1 MSSLCSTRCA
11 LSCYEVLTYCCFCV
25 INYVYTCIHN
35 RVIGPGGKQIR
46 QIIEEYALGNV
57 EIAEDGTVFVS
68 SMDAEANEKAVK
80 FIQVFIS
87 VIK

>member
-1 MSSLCSTRCA
+1 MLGCNIHLYASNA
-11 LSCYEVLTYCCFCV
+11 LY
-25 INYVYTCIHN
+25 

-80 FIQVFIS
+80 FIQVLS
-87 VIK
+87 